1 MAEKCID
8 SFINKLRD
16 CNFSFTQPVENI
28 YSRNVEGNE
37 NTFNNLRLYLNKMKD
52 IKPKY
57 LLIGEAPG
65 YNGCRWSGIP
75 FVSERILR
83 DNNFFG
89 LENGYK
95 VRNDNKPQSE
105 ASATIVWN
113 CLNEIGI
120 FPLIWNA
127 FPFHPYQKDKTKSNR
142 TPNKEELVFGK
153 EVLKAILQLFNI
165 EPTNVIA
172 IGKKAKESL
181 ETFTEFETI
190 KCIRHPANGG
200 KADFVKGLKTYLV

>member
-1 MAEKCID
+1 MDEKCID
-8 SFINKLRD
+8 NFINKLRD
-16 CNFSFTQPVENI
+16 CDFSFTQPVENI

-37 NTFNNLRLYLNKMKD
+37 NTFNNLRLYLNKMKY

-113 CLNEIGI
+113 
-120 FPLIWNA
+120 
-127 FPFHPYQKDKTKSNR
+127 
-142 TPNKEELVFGK
+142 
-153 EVLKAILQLFNI
+153 
-165 EPTNVIA
+165 
-172 IGKKAKESL
+172 
-181 ETFTEFETI
+181 
-190 KCIRHPANGG
+190 
-200 KADFVKGLKTYLV
+200 